1 MLIKYGL
8 AGPSEFFAVSEFI
21 ESSQSK
27 LLQGQ
32 AIGGS
37 DTEYLQSVLSN
48 QFVDTCTVDASVTKY
63 ARAKRTRR
71 SGRYFYEPRVSG
83 GAQSQQGL
91 TLSWDSPRK

>member
-1 MLIKYGL
+1 MSGGQRVFIKE
-8 AGPSEFFAVSEFI
+8 ATMTTTNI
-21 ESSQSK
+21 I
-27 LLQGQ
+27 Q
-32 AIGGS
+32 ADADHEQNGRMFPRI
-37 DTEYLQSVLSN
+37 N